1 MTQGGNGRMI
11 HDFLGS
17 AHVFVSAVNEVVEKR
32 LLQEVVG
39 KGLTLSQFKLLKMVA
54 LTDAQTI
61 TDVALF
67 LGVSN
72 AAASKAVD
80 KLVRRKLLRR
90 SEGQPDRREIRLSLT
105 DSSRRLLL
113 AYEAR
118 KDRKLTRIFRQFL
131 AKDLSRAARLLD
143 RLSAGLVDHHA
154 NPDEVC
160 LQCGIY
166 FRERCLVRQLVKRDC
181 FYLRN
186 KSRAKRSRL
195 TPLSGAFAA
204 APKAGAS

>member
-1 MTQGGNGRMI
+1 MAQGRTERRI

-17 AHVFVSAVNEVVEKR
+17 AHVFASAVEEVVEKR
-32 LLQEVVG
+32 LLEEVAG
-39 KGLTLSQFKLLKMVA
+39 RELTPSQFKLVQMVA

-80 KLVRRKLLRR
+80 KLVRRNLLNRA
-90 SEGQPDRREIRLSLT
+90 EGQPDRREIRLSLT
-105 DSSRRLLL
+105 EASRRLLL
-113 AYEAR
+113 AYE
-118 KDRKLTRIFRQFL
+118 KKKGRKLAKIFRQFP
-131 AKDLSRAARLLD
+131 AKDLRRAAELLD
-143 RLSAGLVDHHA
+143 RLSAVLVNHHA
-154 NPDEVC
+154 NPEEVC

-166 FRERCLVRQLVKRDC
+166 FRDRCLVRQLVQRNC

-186 KSRAKRSRL
+186 KRPPKL
-195 TPLSGAFAA
+195 PGAG
-204 APKAGAS
+204 PGNGASREESKARES